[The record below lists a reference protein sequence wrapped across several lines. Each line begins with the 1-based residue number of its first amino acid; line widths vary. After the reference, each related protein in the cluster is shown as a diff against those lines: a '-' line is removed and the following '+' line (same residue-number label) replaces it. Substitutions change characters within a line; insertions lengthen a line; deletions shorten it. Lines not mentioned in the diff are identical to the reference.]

1 MSAPRVLIV
10 DDNPMN
16 VTLAHVVLS
25 ADGFEV
31 ESATDAQEAIQ
42 LVSFCRPELI
52 LMDIQ
57 LPGVDGLEL
66 TRQLKAEPSTRQI
79 VIVAFTSFAMQGD
92 EEKIR
97 AAGCNGYISKPI
109 DVNSFAAQ
117 VRSLLPAPASG
128 LADIG

>member
-10 DDNPMN
+10 DDNAMN
-16 VTLAHVVLS
+16 VTVAQVVLS
-25 ADGFEV
+25 ADGFDI
-31 ESATDAQEAIQ
+31 ESAADADEAVHKID
-42 LVSFCRPELI
+42 LFRPDLI

-66 TRQLKAEPSTRQI
+66 TRRLKAEPSTRQI
-79 VIVAFTSFAMQGD
+79 VIVAFTAFAMQGD

>member
-1 MSAPRVLIV
+1 
-10 DDNPMN
+10 
-16 VTLAHVVLS
+16 
-25 ADGFEV
+25 
-31 ESATDAQEAIQ
+31 
-42 LVSFCRPELI
+42 
-52 LMDIQ
+52 MDIQ

-66 TRQLKAEPSTRQI
+66 TRRLKAEPSTRQI

-97 AAGCNGYISKPI
+97 AAGCNGYISTPI